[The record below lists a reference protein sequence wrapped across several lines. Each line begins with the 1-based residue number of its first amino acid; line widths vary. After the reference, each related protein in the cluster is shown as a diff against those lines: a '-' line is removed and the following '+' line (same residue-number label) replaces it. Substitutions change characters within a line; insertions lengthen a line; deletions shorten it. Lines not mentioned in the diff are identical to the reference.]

1 MRIAMIG
8 QKGIPAVWGGV
19 ERHVEKLS
27 VELSRKGH
35 EVFVYARRYYVD
47 PKRVSA
53 FQASHPNIHVRFLP
67 TLHTKHLDAIT
78 HTFVATLRSVLSNVD
93 VYHYH
98 SVGPSLL
105 SWIPR
110 ILRPHATVIT
120 TFHSPDRQHEK
131 WGRFAKFMLTL
142 GEWTALHFAHRTIT
156 VSQELQKYALDTYNA
171 SSCYIPNAVDEPV
184 RAQSSMMTAQFDL
197 RPREY
202 LLLVSRLIPHK
213 GVHVAIEAFKNMPEL
228 KQKLV
233 IVGDSSHTEDYVKKL
248 HKMAADD
255 KRIIFTGFQHGRMLN
270 ELLTNAYAFIQP
282 SFSEGLSIALLE
294 AASYG
299 LPVVCSNIEANK
311 EVVREH
317 AYTYTPNDVVGLQDA
332 IARMLCNPKEAE
344 EQAKILRQ
352 HVMHTYAW
360 GAVADAVEELYS
372 HARCSAVDAQEP
384 DSLSCDF
391 KTWP

>member
-1 MRIAMIG
+1 MIG

-27 VELSRKGH
+27 VELSQKGH

-47 PKRVSA
+47 PKLVTA

-78 HTFVATLRSVLSNVD
+78 HTFIATLRSVVSNVD

-98 SVGPSLL
+98 GVGPSLL

-120 TFHSPDRQHEK
+120 TFHSPDRNHEK

-156 VSQELQKYALDTYNA
+156 VSQELQKYALDTYSVHTA
-171 SSCYIPNAVDEPV
+171 YIPNAVDEPV
-184 RAQSSMMTAQFDL
+184 RATASMMTAQFDL
-197 RPREY
+197 RPNEY
-202 LLLVSRLIPHK
+202 FILVSRLIPHK

-233 IVGDSSHTEDYVKKL
+233 IVGDSSHTEEYVKKL
-248 HKMAADD
+248 HKMAEGD
-255 KRIIFTGFQHGRMLN
+255 KRIIFTGFQHGRMLH

-299 LPVVCSNIEANK
+299 LPIVCSNIDANMEIVGDK
-311 EVVREH
+311 
-317 AYTYTPNDVVGLQDA
+317 AYTYTPNDTLGLQDA
-332 IARMLCNPKEAE
+332 ITRMMSNPKETE
-344 EQAKILRQ
+344 EQVKMLRR
-352 HVMHTYAW
+352 HVTHAYAW
-360 GAVADAVEELYS
+360 GTVASSVEELYIY
-372 HARCSAVDAQEP
+372 ARDSAANTQEP